1 MKSYIFNIHDVVLL
15 MTAAESILLALLQ
28 AAMPAQTRLYG
39 RLLSLFLLVIATVA
53 AATLIL
59 WNDQI
64 YLGHTIDRYWIPYL
78 LIFALML
85 KGPALFLYIAAI
97 TRPRFTLK
105 PIYLAHLAPGIVSV
119 GVMALFG
126 IDGNDM
132 RHIWTMGQ
140 NSPEAQVALL
150 WDAAKLV
157 PLIYALAAVI
167 LVQRYF
173 AKLKDEYSHFS
184 NTEPRWLHILTMGFL
199 ISWAWSLVVH
209 VIAKYASEETAD
221 YLGIADNYLT
231 FILINALFTYSLL
244 YAHQLLSTRTEETRA
259 PSEAVPSDLAI
270 ERVRQ
275 AMEEEKVFLRANLNI
290 EQFSSMIDYP
300 VKDVSSVINK
310 HFGTNFFEFV
320 NSYRVEEA
328 KQLLTDPAH
337 ADKTILDILLES
349 GFNSKSA
356 FHRFFKR
363 LAGMPPS
370 EYRKQ
375 HSQAAPKTVD
385 EQPAEKRS
393 TDALPTP

>member
-28 AAMPAQTRLYG
+28 AAMPAQNRLYG
-39 RLLSLFLLVIATVA
+39 RLLSVFLLVIATVA

-64 YLGHTIDRYWIPYL
+64 YLGHTIDHYWIPYF

-97 TRPRFTLK
+97 TRPQFTLK
-105 PIYLAHLAPGIVSV
+105 PIYLAHLAPAIVSV
-119 GVMALFG
+119 VVMAIFG

-132 RHIWTMGQ
+132 RHIWAMGQ
-140 NSPEAQVALL
+140 SSPETLVAFL
-150 WDAAKLV
+150 WDSVKLV
-157 PLIYALAAVI
+157 PLTYALAAVI
-167 LVQRYF
+167 LVQRYC

-184 NTEPRWLHILTMGFL
+184 DTEPRWLNILTLGFF

-209 VIAKYASEETAD
+209 IIAKYTSEETAD
-221 YLGIADNYLT
+221 YLGIADNYIT

-259 PSEAVPSDLAI
+259 PSEAVPSELAI

-290 EQFSSMIDYP
+290 EQFSSMIDFS

-337 ADKTILDILLES
+337 AHKTILDILLES

-363 LAGMPPS
+363 LAGIPPS

-375 HSQAAPKTVD
+375 HSPAAIK
-385 EQPAEKRS
+385 S
-393 TDALPTP
+393 TD